1 RKGFSFARALAV
13 MAALALAACS
23 GAPSPTAV
31 PGTATTTIPTGATG
45 TPATTASPVATP
57 TVAPTP
63 TPEPTPE
70 PTPTDTADFP
80 VTLTD
85 DRGTDITLLAKPER
99 IVSLSP
105 ANTEIVF
112 ALGEGDTVVGGT
124 DADDYPEGAGAPTD
138 VVVFGVV
145 NAEQIVDLEPDLVLA
160 ADFTAQDVID
170 KLRGVDIPVM
180 VINGASVDAVVAD
193 ITLVGQATGTTDL
206 ATQITV
212 GMLDRIDQV
221 AAAVLDTESRPR
233 VFYEIDATDAIYGP
247 AEGSFLADLVEMA
260 GGAAITTGDPAVYS
274 IALEQLLADDPE
286 IIILG
291 DAIYG
296 TCPEQVHDRDAW
308 QHMTAVEDDAIRPV
322 DDTIVT
328 RPGPRLAEGLAAL
341 AVAIHPELELVPA
354 PPPVTACTA
363 TR

>member
-1 RKGFSFARALAV
+1 

-23 GAPSPTAV
+23 GAPSPTGV
-31 PGTATTTIPTGATG
+31 PETATPTIPTCATG
-45 TPATTASPVATP
+45 APTATASRVATA

-63 TPEPTPE
+63 TPEL
-70 PTPTDTADFP
+70 TPTDTAEFP

-112 ALGEGDTVVGGT
+112 ALGAGDTVVGGT
-124 DADDYPEGAGAPTD
+124 DADDYPEGAGAATD

-145 NAEQIVDLEPDLVLA
+145 NAEQIVDLQPDLVLA

-170 KLRGVDIPVM
+170 QLRGVDLLVM
-180 VINGASVDAVVAD
+180 VISGASVDAVVAD
-193 ITLVGQATGTTDL
+193 ISLVGQATGTTDL
-206 ATQITV
+206 ANQITV
-212 GMLDRIDQV
+212 DMLDCIDRV
-221 AAAVLDTESRPR
+221 AAAVLNTESRPR

-247 AEGSFLADLVEMA
+247 AEGSVLADLVEMA
-260 GGAAITTGDPAVYS
+260 GGEAITTGDPAVNS
-274 IALEQLLADDPE
+274 IAIEQLVADDPE

-296 TCPEQVHDRDAW
+296 TCPEQVHDRDEW
-308 QHMTAVEDDAIRPV
+308 QHMTAVEDDAIRAV

-341 AVAIHPELELVPA
+341 AVAIHPELALVPA
-354 PPPVTACTA
+354 PPPVTACAA